1 MNLVGLFGGTFDP
14 IHNGHVVAAN
24 AAADKLNL
32 EKVIFVPAG
41 NPYFKTR
48 EGERVTCSEDRLKMV
63 ELAVEERLNFDV
75 SDIEIRREGPSFT
88 LDTVRQFKEVA
99 EQLVVI
105 IGIDALVSLADWYKP
120 GALLEECRILAVTR
134 PGADPKLISR
144 IPIAE
149 IEKKIEFLD
158 VDTPNISSTKVR
170 QLVRKGLSLEGIVPQ
185 KVIDYINQRQLY
197 IG

>member
-1 MNLVGLFGGTFDP
+1 LKLVGLFGGTFDP

-48 EGERVTCSEDRLKMV
+48 EGELVTCSEDRLKMV
-63 ELAVEERLNFDV
+63 ELAVEEKLSFDV

-105 IGIDALVSLADWYKP
+105 IGIDALVSFADWYKP
-120 GALLEECRILAVTR
+120 EALLEECRILAVTR
-134 PGADPKLISR
+134 SGANPKLISR

-149 IEKKIEFLD
+149 IEKKIELLD
-158 VDTPNISSTKVR
+158 VDTPNISSTKIR